1 MTVQPRETFRQVF
14 TSDNSVQLS
23 VIWNL
28 DSAYTYINELSLREE
43 NNYLITTILGSRE
56 EPITTYC
63 ILGDPNHKFCD
74 PD

>member
-43 NNYLITTILGSRE
+43 NNYVITTILGSRE
-56 EPITTYC
+56 EHITTYC
-63 ILGDPNHKFCD
+63 ILGDPNCKFCD

>member
-56 EPITTYC
+56 EHITTYC
-63 ILGDPNHKFCD
+63 ILGDPNCKFCD

>member
-43 NNYLITTILGSRE
+43 NNYLINTILGSRE

-63 ILGDPNHKFCD
+63 ILGDPNRKFCD